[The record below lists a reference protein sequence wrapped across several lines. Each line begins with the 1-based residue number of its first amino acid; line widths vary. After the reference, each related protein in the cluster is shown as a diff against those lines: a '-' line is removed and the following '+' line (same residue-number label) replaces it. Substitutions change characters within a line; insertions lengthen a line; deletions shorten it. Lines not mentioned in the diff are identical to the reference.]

1 MTAEAFADT
10 NLIIYAGSKD
20 SADAEKKKV
29 ARQLLLSEDLGL
41 SVQVLQEF
49 IAATAARKR
58 LGINESEARD
68 TIIALLA
75 FPVAPITTDLLIDA
89 LGIKARFRISYWD
102 AAIIA
107 AARELQCKVIYSEDL
122 NAGELY
128 DGIRVVNPFS
138 K

>member
-20 SADAEKKKV
+20 SADAEKKEI
-29 ARQLLLSEDLGL
+29 ARRLLASEDLGL

-49 IAATAARKR
+49 IAATAAKKR
-58 LGINESEARD
+58 LGIDESETRA

-75 FPVAPITTDLLIDA
+75 FPVAPMTTNLVIDA
-89 LGIKARFRISYWD
+89 LGIKARFQISYWD

-107 AARELQCKVIYSEDL
+107 AAKELQCKVIYSEDL
-122 NAGELY
+122 NAGQFY
-128 DGIRVVNPFS
+128 DGIQVVNPFS

>member
-20 SADAEKKKV
+20 PADAEKKEI
-29 ARQLLLSEDLGL
+29 ARHLLSSEDLGL

-49 IAATAARKR
+49 IAATAAKKR
-58 LGINESEARD
+58 LGIDESEVR
-68 TIIALLA
+68 TTLLALLA
-75 FPVAPITTDLLIDA
+75 FPVAPITTGMVIDA
-89 LGIKARFRISYWD
+89 LSIKARFQISYWD

-107 AARELQCKVIYSEDL
+107 AAKELQCEVIYSEDL
-122 NAGELY
+122 NAGQLY
-128 DGIRVVNPFS
+128 DGVRVVNPFS

>member
-1 MTAEAFADT
+1 MTAEGFADT

-20 SADAEKKKV
+20 PADAEKKKI
-29 ARQLLLSEDLGL
+29 ARDLLVSEDLGI

-49 IAATAARKR
+49 IAATAAKKR
-58 LGINESEARD
+58 LGIDESEARA
-68 TIIALLA
+68 TIVALLA
-75 FPVAPITTDLLIDA
+75 FPVAPMTTDQVISA
-89 LGIKARFRISYWD
+89 LGIKARYQISYWD

-107 AARELQCKVIYSEDL
+107 AAQELQCKVIYSEDL
-122 NAGELY
+122 NTGQAY